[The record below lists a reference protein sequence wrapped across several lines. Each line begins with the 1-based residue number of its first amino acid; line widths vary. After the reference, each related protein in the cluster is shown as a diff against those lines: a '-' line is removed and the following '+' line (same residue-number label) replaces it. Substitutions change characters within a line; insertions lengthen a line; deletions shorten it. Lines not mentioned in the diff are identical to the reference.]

1 MIAAGA
7 ALALAVGL
15 AVYSLVS
22 PRRLRL
28 PLGLGSACGALLL
41 PAGPAAAVGGGA
53 AAGYLVT
60 RVSRRRA
67 AGRGAR
73 RRQALEAR
81 LPDALDLLAGAMEAG
96 APLDRALALVA
107 RSLRGPIAEELGA
120 CTARLEAGGSR
131 RAAFTA
137 LADSGVPDLG
147 RIGGA
152 LATADELG
160 APLAVLL
167 RDQASLQRELRRLR
181 VRERAARAGPKMA
194 LAVSVLLVPA
204 GLLLVLGAQVLGLLA
219 SASVP

>member
-1 MIAAGA
+1 MTAA
-7 ALALAVGL
+7 ALALCPAVGL
-15 AVYSLVS
+15 AVFTLVG
-22 PRRLRL
+22 RAHLRL
-28 PLGLGSACGALLL
+28 PLGIGSACAALLL
-41 PAGPAAAVGGGA
+41 PAGPVAAAVGGA
-53 AAGYLVT
+53 AAGYLAT
-60 RVSRRRA
+60 RVSHRTA
-67 AGRGAR
+67 SGRIAR

-96 APLDRALALVA
+96 APLDRALGLVA
-107 RSLRGPIAEELGA
+107 RSLDGPVADELAA
-120 CTARLEAGGSR
+120 CAAQLEAGGSR
-131 RAAFTA
+131 RAAFNA
-137 LADSGVPDLG
+137 LADSGAPDLG
-147 RIGGA
+147 RIGSA

-194 LAVSVLLVPA
+194 LAVSLCLVPA

>member
-1 MIAAGA
+1 MNAAGA
-7 ALALAVGL
+7 VLSLAVGL
-15 AVYSLVS
+15 ALFALAG
-22 PRRLRL
+22 RARLRL
-28 PLGLGSACGALLL
+28 AVGLGGTCGALLL
-41 PAGPAAAVGGGA
+41 PVGPAAALGGGA
-53 AAGYLVT
+53 AAGYLAT

-73 RRQALEAR
+73 RRQTLEAG

-96 APLDRALALVA
+96 APLDRALGLVA
-107 RSLRGPIAEELGA
+107 RSMRGPIADELGA
-120 CTARLEAGGSR
+120 CAARLEAGGSR

-147 RIGGA
+147 RIGST

-194 LAVSVLLVPA
+194 LAVSLCLVPA